1 MKRLVLFS
9 LLFVS
14 FILPMR
20 AQQSNTIPAP
30 EEIKAANDSILA
42 EAYRLYLHEKVAW
55 ILEDIVYQ
63 TYEDA
68 MNNADGWVPISEDGI
83 KVKGVFYN
91 KERTKALYEASI
103 NIQTGETSSSDSV
116 RDLTADELEEIEV
129 HQRVINAV
137 RSLESIPSCP
147 EGCTF
152 NIEAIQIDDNLYR
165 VYWMLGT
172 SQSGIIPFGS
182 DFSYD
187 CDAEG
192 NIKEVRRYHKSYI
205 PTPTS
210 MDGGGKV
217 SLIVHSH
224 TSICPYIAPTDIAL
238 FLLYGYESARL
249 TQFKVLSTALK
260 CYFVFDAESY
270 EISVEER

>member
-9 LLFVS
+9 LLCVL
-14 FILPMR
+14 FIQPMR
-20 AQQSNTIPAP
+20 AQQSYALPSP

-42 EAYRLYLHEKVAW
+42 EAYRLYIHEKVAW
-55 ILEDIVYQ
+55 ILEDIIYQ
-63 TYEDA
+63 SYEEA
-68 MNNADGWVPISEDGI
+68 LNNIDGWIPIEEDEVT
-83 KVKGVFYN
+83 VKGVFYN
-91 KERTKALYEASI
+91 KERSKALYEATI
-103 NIQTGETSSSDSV
+103 NIQTGEASSSDSV
-116 RDLTADELEEIEV
+116 RDLTADEFEKIEV
-129 HQRVINAV
+129 RQKVLNAV
-137 RSLESIPSCP
+137 RTLESIPSCP
-147 EGCTF
+147 EGCSF

-192 NIKEVRRYHKSYI
+192 SIKEVRQYHKSYI

-210 MDGGGKV
+210 MDGGQV

-224 TSICPYIAPTDIAL
+224 TSICPYISPTDIAL
-238 FLLYGYESARL
+238 FLLYGYESAGL
-249 TQFKVLSTALK
+249 TKFMVLSTALK

>member
-20 AQQSNTIPAP
+20 AQQSNTIPAL

-68 MNNADGWVPISEDGI
+68 MNNAHGWVPISEDGI

-103 NIQTGETSSSDSV
+103 NIQTGEASSSDSV

-210 MDGGGKV
+210 MDDGGKV
-217 SLIVHSH
+217 RLIVHSH

-238 FLLYGYESARL
+238 FLLYGYESAGL

>member
-83 KVKGVFYN
+83 TVKGVFYN

-103 NIQTGETSSSDSV
+103 NIQTGEASSSDSV

-129 HQRVINAV
+129 LQRVINAV

-210 MDGGGKV
+210 MDDGGKV
-217 SLIVHSH
+217 RLIVHSH

-238 FLLYGYESARL
+238 FLLYGYESVGL